1 MDIKAPIKF
10 DDNTIFKVDGIALEW
25 GKKSGYDANGRRVT
39 NLTGHTG
46 KNFKK
51 YCPRCKLSKIDLE
64 FGYDGRYIDGESQ
77 RRDQSYCI
85 DYRGLHQ

>member
-46 KNFKK
+46 KNF
-51 YCPRCKLSKIDLE
+51 
-64 FGYDGRYIDGESQ
+64 
-77 RRDQSYCI
+77 
-85 DYRGLHQ
+85 